1 MNQAPKGGMTSAV
14 NGWWYEGG
22 QFLPL
27 HGLFAGKAG
36 ARRKA
41 RADKAAALGRLFG
54 RPDAARLYE
63 VERIGGFPYAALVLA
78 DTRTEALETVKA
90 AGVTGT
96 FRVISEV

>member
-1 MNQAPKGGMTSAV
+1 MNQAPKGGTTSKV

-41 RADKAAALGRLFG
+41 RADKAATLGRLFG

-63 VERIGGFPYAALVLA
+63 VERVGGFPYAALVLA
-78 DTRTEALETVKA
+78 DTRAEALTLVA
-90 AGVTGT
+90 TAGMSGT